1 MKLRVA
7 NVLICSIADPK
18 MLEYVRKKKEDESRR
33 KRLDAAEKFR
43 RAVKSACC
51 YSIPWAVAVMEHSCA
66 FLRNLPNVTMP
77 TCELYNEDV
86 VFRQSDREIIGKI
99 VELIDNFV

>member
-1 MKLRVA
+1 MEILK
-7 NVLICSIADPK
+7 
-18 MLEYVRKKKEDESRR
+18 KKKEDASRR

-43 RAVKSACC
+43 RAVKNACC
-51 YSIPWAVAVMEHSCA
+51 YSIPWVVAVMEHSSA

-86 VFRQSDREIIGKI
+86 VFRQSDRELIGKI
-99 VELIDNFV
+99 R